1 MHKFETTDIKVAR
14 RFRIKQFNG
23 GIAAFSLGGTTVTG
37 LVHSVSEH
45 KSSVPARWTIMIVP
59 KTPAVR
65 LPALRAAPRVAAF
78 Y

>member
-23 GIAAFSLGGTTVTG
+23 GIASFSLGGTTIAG
-37 LVHSVSEH
+37 LVRSVSEH
-45 KSSVPARWTIMIVP
+45 KSSIPARWTITIAP

-65 LPALRAAPRVAAF
+65 QSVLRATLHAF
-78 Y
+78 